1 MLGKELIRSLDKC
14 SLSGPENC
22 FLPTIFRHQ
31 FFPLSVIMSE
41 GKSIFFFQF
50 KKLFILHGYL
60 KLLFFLSISFII
72 LSEAVFL
79 GGILK
84 ENHTF

>member
-1 MLGKELIRSLDKC
+1 
-14 SLSGPENC
+14 
-22 FLPTIFRHQ
+22 
-31 FFPLSVIMSE
+31 MSE
-41 GKSIFFFQF
+41 GKSISFFQF